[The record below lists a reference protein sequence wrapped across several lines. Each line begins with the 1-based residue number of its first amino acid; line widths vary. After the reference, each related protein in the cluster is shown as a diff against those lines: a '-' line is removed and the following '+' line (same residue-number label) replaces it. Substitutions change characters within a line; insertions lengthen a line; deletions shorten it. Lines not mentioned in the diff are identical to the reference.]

1 MNEKANPIH
10 PAPIMRFLVE
20 LSTWLWLLLV
30 GLGLAVDTGR
40 QILPSWFFLI
50 LLVLSLAFLSQL
62 NFPGDKKPHGKMV
75 GGEVRI
81 SVEIFSALLGIFS
94 AWFLFGVS
102 GVSIQLIFTL
112 FSFYLDLDRWKW
124 FLGRKENPPDHVI
137 ALGYYKSG

>member
-50 LLVLSLAFLSQL
+50 LLVLSLALLSQL

-81 SVEIFSALLGIFS
+81 SVEIFSALLGIFG
-94 AWFLFGVS
+94 AWTLFGTS
-102 GVSIQLIFTL
+102 GIFFQLILTL
-112 FSFYLDLDRWKW
+112 FSFYFDRDRWKW
-124 FLGRKENPPDHVI
+124 FLGMNTEPPDFVI
-137 ALGYYKSG
+137 ALGNYSSE